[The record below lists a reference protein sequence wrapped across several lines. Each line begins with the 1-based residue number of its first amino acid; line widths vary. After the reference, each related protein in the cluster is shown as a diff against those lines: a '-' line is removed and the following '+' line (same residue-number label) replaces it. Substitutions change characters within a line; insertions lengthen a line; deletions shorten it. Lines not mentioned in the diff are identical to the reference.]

1 MKKVKKT
8 KELLVVELARH
19 INVLDEKDIDL
30 EKYNEDQLDELAYEC
45 AKEFSDYGWKKID
58 KQSFERLSR
67 VFARFDNK
75 YNNYTLQNKIFYGS
89 KPTLKEYNM
98 VDEQSNESYA
108 ACVVININDF
118 ETPRVEC
125 YLNNLLYNFQNFPS
139 MDNLANQL
147 EVELE
152 EDVVF
157 ESLVLDKDMIK
168 RNTFHELISPFKL
181 QLQ

>member
-1 MKKVKKT
+1 MKKVKKA

-19 INVLDEKDIDL
+19 VNVLDERDINL

-45 AKEFSDYGWKKID
+45 AKEFLDYGWKKID

-67 VFARFDNK
+67 VFARFNSK
-75 YNNYTLQNKIFYGS
+75 YNNYTLQDKIFYGS

-118 ETPRVEC
+118 EIPRVEC
-125 YLNNLLYNFQNFPS
+125 YLNGLLYNFQNFSS
-139 MDNLANQL
+139 MDDLADAL

-152 EDVVF
+152 EDVIF
-157 ESLVLDKDMIK
+157 ENLVLDKDMIK
-168 RNTFHELISPFKL
+168 KNTFHELIAPFKL
-181 QLQ
+181 KLQ